1 MQVLIK
7 GEITDIFPPEIFGNL
22 EKRVVWVRETDVQ
35 YPQHYSLE
43 FLQNDANIPDHF
55 VTGDLV
61 ECKVDLR
68 GRRYEKNG
76 KAGVINSL
84 KCWNMRRIGD
94 APKPTPSTRQQT
106 GGIPPQNQKP
116 AAGSGDQWKQPDVNT
131 GGDDDLPF

>member
-1 MQVLIK
+1 MQIVIK
-7 GEITDIFPPEIFGNL
+7 GKITDIFPAEVYGNL
-22 EKRVVWVRETDVQ
+22 EKRVAWVQETDVQ

-43 FLQNDANIPDHF
+43 FLQNDANILDSF
-55 VTGDLV
+55 VLGDVV
-61 ECKVDLR
+61 ECKVDVR

-94 APKPTPSTRQQT
+94 ARPAPSTRQQT
-106 GGIPPQNQKP
+106 GGIPPKNQAP
-116 AAGSGDQWKQPDVNT
+116 PLAQSGGYEPIP